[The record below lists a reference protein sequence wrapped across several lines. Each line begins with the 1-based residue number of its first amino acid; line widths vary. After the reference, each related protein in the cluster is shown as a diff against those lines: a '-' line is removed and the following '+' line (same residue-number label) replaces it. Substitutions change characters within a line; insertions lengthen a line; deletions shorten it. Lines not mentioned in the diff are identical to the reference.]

1 MNMTKKYAVIK
12 DGVVT
17 NVILASDKFAT
28 ENNLIVCPQ
37 NVGIGYTYNNGT
49 FDNSLIIQIEAN
61 IVRSNRNQLLAATD
75 WTQLSDSTVDKS
87 VWATYRQELRDIPLQ
102 SGFPLDVTWPAKP

>member
-28 ENNLIVCPQ
+28 ENNLIVCPE

-49 FDNSLIIQIEAN
+49 FDNSLSIQIEAN
-61 IVRSNRNQLLAATD
+61 IVRSNRNKLLAATD
-75 WTQLSDSTVDKS
+75 WRFRSDLTPS
-87 VWATYRQELRDIPLQ
+87 QEWKDYCQALRDVPSQ
-102 SGFPLDVTWPAKP
+102 SGFPWEVIWPTNP